1 MKFYYTQQHDSI
13 PTLSILNYHSS
24 INAYS
29 LFSIFIATY
38 DVSIFPNLI
47 DYLVSLTTLFHFSSL
62 NLFISFPP
70 ASSVLSQLTTIF
82 QLFSFRFPGNPV
94 RLHFLFLQ
102 DFLAFKSWKMFQF
115 FAGKWYIL
123 INSFIIIMLS
133 SAFTPLSN
141 LLHSTLS
148 WCCSLWLLFKK
159 WLIHIYWSTNSLI
172 NFFQFILN

>member
-82 QLFSFRFPGNPV
+82 QLFSFRFPGNPI
-94 RLHFLFLQ
+94 RLHFLLFVH
-102 DFLAFKSWKMFQF
+102 FK
-115 FAGKWYIL
+115 AV
-123 INSFIIIMLS
+123 
-133 SAFTPLSN
+133 
-141 LLHSTLS
+141 
-148 WCCSLWLLFKK
+148 
-159 WLIHIYWSTNSLI
+159 
-172 NFFQFILN
+172 NFFLLSFFFPPILFNF